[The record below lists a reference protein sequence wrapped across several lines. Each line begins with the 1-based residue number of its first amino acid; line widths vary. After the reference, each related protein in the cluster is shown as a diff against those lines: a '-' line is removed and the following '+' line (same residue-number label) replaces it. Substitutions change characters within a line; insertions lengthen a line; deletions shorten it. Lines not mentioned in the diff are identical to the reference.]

1 MRLENLPHYPVRASG
16 RMLRKPPSFARWMGG
31 LVVAFIV
38 VGLALHLVS
47 GPDHLHVVTADAL
60 PGGAVPADRLS
71 LTSGGAPADGR
82 SGDSASADA
91 ATPAPADLIDL
102 APGTLPPTVPDAA
115 ASNGQASLAGD
126 VGSNGS
132 NGQSPTP
139 ARPTPSPIKQTA
151 APKAATPVT
160 TAKAK
165 PKPAPTTTAKA
176 PTKTAA
182 PAPTPAAVPAPVAT
196 AKPTN
201 PPTTPEPKPTTS
213 PAAPTARWNPDDVK
227 ALIIQMWPADS
238 VDRALRIAWRES
250 NYRNDVYN
258 GSCCYGVFQI
268 NARSHRGRLAA
279 RGLTTSALFDPK
291 VNIEIALEIFQEQG
305 WGPWGG

>member
-1 MRLENLPHYPVRASG
+1 MRLENLPDHPVRASG

-38 VGLALHLVS
+38 VGSALHLVT

-60 PGGAVPADRLS
+60 PGGAVPADRLIR
-71 LTSGGAPADGR
+71 TSGGAPADVP
-82 SGDSASADA
+82 SGDSAPADA

-115 ASNGQASLAGD
+115 ASNEQASLAGD
-126 VGSNGS
+126 VGSNG
-132 NGQSPTP
+132 QSVAPAP
-139 ARPTPSPIKQTA
+139 ARPTPSPGKQTA

-160 TAKAK
+160 TAKSK

-176 PTKTAA
+176 STKTAA
-182 PAPTPAAVPAPVAT
+182 AAPAPIPAPVAT

-201 PPTTPEPKPTTS
+201 PPTTPKPKPATS
-213 PAAPTARWNPDDVK
+213 AAAAPTARWNPDDVK
-227 ALIIQMWPADS
+227 ALIIEMWPADS
-238 VDRALRIAWRES
+238 VDRALQIAWRES

-268 NARSHRGRLAA
+268 NARSHHGRLAA
-279 RGLTTSALFDPK
+279 RGLTTAALFDPK
-291 VNIEIALEIFQEQG
+291 INIEIALEIFQEQG